1 MHLKLR
7 CAPLIRRL
15 RTQQQRARGLWH
27 PRHRIRRSSLSSAG
41 QCHRAAT
48 RPRRARSGL
57 PGTATAPLLQKAGAR
72 TRPLTSSGA
81 AELVRPISSSAA
93 SCCGREIGKRVPR
106 CRRPPEALGKA
117 RTTRARRLCHS
128 RPLHHRS
135 CRCRRRQSRSCARP
149 RRYLLCFRGTPQR
162 PATRPAARPALR
174 PAARLVADCVKTH
187 RYSDWYRT
195 VAERPVAALHAWG
208 RPLAARM
215 P

>member
-1 MHLKLR
+1 MHLNFR
-7 CAPLIRRL
+7 CAFLIGRF
-15 RTQQQRARGLWH
+15 RTRQQRARGLWH

-41 QCHRAAT
+41 QSHRAAT

-57 PGTATAPLLQKAGAR
+57 PGTATAPLLQKAGVR

-81 AELVRPISSSAA
+81 AELMRPSSSSAA
-93 SCCGREIGKRVPR
+93 SCGREIGRRVPR

-128 RPLHHRS
+128 RPLHRRS
-135 CRCRRRQSRSCARP
+135 CRCRRRRSRSCARP

-162 PATRPAARPALR
+162 Q
-174 PAARLVADCVKTH
+174 AARLVADCLKTH
-187 RYSDWYRT
+187 RYSDRHRT

-208 RPLAARM
+208 RPRAART